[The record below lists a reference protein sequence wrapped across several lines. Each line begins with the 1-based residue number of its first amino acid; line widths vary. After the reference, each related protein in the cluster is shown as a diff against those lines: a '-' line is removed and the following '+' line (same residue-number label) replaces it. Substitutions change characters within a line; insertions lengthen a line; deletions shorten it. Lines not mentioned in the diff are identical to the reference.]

1 MNLLP
6 PQECFKIE
14 PLELLD
20 KLKSDMMFPIPPNV
34 NSRENRL
41 IAAQTITKATAYESY
56 CSEMETRA
64 KLLKKAAKA
73 SKQTEEYNRMMSY
86 EDIFKTLKEISKQHI
101 ENVAKLMTLKRLE
114 LDEQRQ
120 NYNNQIT

>member
-6 PQECFKIE
+6 PQQCFKMD

-20 KLKSDMMFPIPPNV
+20 KLKSDMMFDIPPNV

-56 CSEMETRA
+56 CTEMETRA
-64 KLLKKAAKA
+64 KLLKKAAKTA
-73 SKQTEEYNRMMSY
+73 KQMEEYSRMMNY
-86 EDIFKTLKEISKQHI
+86 EDIFKAMKEIAKQHI

-114 LDEQRQ
+114 LDEQKQ
-120 NYNNQIT
+120 NYNNNIT

>member
-6 PQECFKIE
+6 PQECFKME
-14 PLELLD
+14 PIVLLD
-20 KLKSDMMFPIPPNV
+20 TLKNEMYFKIPENV
-34 NSRENRL
+34 NSRENKV

-56 CSEMETRA
+56 CTEMETRA

-73 SKQTEEYNRMMSY
+73 TGKTDEYNRMMAY
-86 EDIFKTLKEISKQHI
+86 EDIFKTLKEIAKQHI
-101 ENVAKLMTLKRLE
+101 DNVARLMTLKRLE

-120 NYNNQIT
+120 NANPQIT

>member
-56 CSEMETRA
+56 CAEMETRA

-73 SKQTEEYNRMMSY
+73 AKQTEEYNRMMSY